1 MAASTLKEVLGGY
14 VGKKLTVELVDE
26 IIAKVPVSKTKTVVE
41 RLVTTES
48 GTFAFCNGFKK
59 WLPLSSFSHTVG
71 EDGTVTLKS
80 TESKEYI
87 KGWNDAQKAYKATK
101 DAVFQD
107 MLKGELSPA
116 DGQAKLTEAE
126 KAKADAIA
134 SIKAPEGA
142 TEEKPA

>member
-1 MAASTLKEVLGGY
+1 MSSVKEVLLQY
-14 VGKKLTVELVDE
+14 VGKKLTAEMIDE
-26 IIAKVPVSKTKTVVE
+26 IIAKLPVSKTKTVAE
-41 RLVTTES
+41 RLVTTEA

-59 WLPLSSFSHTVG
+59 WLPLVSFSHTVG

-101 DAVFQD
+101 DSVFQD
-107 MLKGELSPA
+107 MLKGVLTPA

>member
-1 MAASTLKEVLGGY
+1 MATLKEILGEY
-14 VGKKLTVELVDE
+14 AGKKLTVEMIDE
-26 IIAKVPVSKTKTVVE
+26 IIAKVPVPKTKTVVE
-41 RLVTTES
+41 RLVTTEA

-59 WLPLSSFSHTVG
+59 WLPLVHFSHTIG

-107 MLKGELSPA
+107 MLKGELTPA

>member
-1 MAASTLKEVLGGY
+1 MATLKEILGEY
-14 VGKKLTVELVDE
+14 AGKKLTVEMIDE
-26 IIAKVPVSKTKTVVE
+26 IVAKVPVSKTKTVVE
-41 RLVTTES
+41 RLVTTEA

-59 WLPLSSFSHTVG
+59 WLPLVHFSHTIG

-107 MLKGELSPA
+107 MLKGAITPA

>member
-1 MAASTLKEVLGGY
+1 MSSVKEVLLQY
-14 VGKKLTVELVDE
+14 VGKKLTAEMIDE
-26 IIAKVPVSKTKTVVE
+26 IIAKLPVSKTKTVAE
-41 RLVTTES
+41 RLVTTEA

-59 WLPLSSFSHTVG
+59 WLPLVSFSHTVG

-101 DAVFQD
+101 DSVFQD
-107 MLKGELSPA
+107 MLKGVLTPA

-126 KAKADAIA
+126 KVKADAIA

>member
-1 MAASTLKEVLGGY
+1 MATLKEVLGEY
-14 VGKKLTVELVDE
+14 AGKKLTVEMIDE

-41 RLVTTES
+41 RLVTTEA

-59 WLPLSSFSHTVG
+59 WLPLVHFSHTVG

-107 MLKGELSPA
+107 MLKGELTPA

>member
-1 MAASTLKEVLGGY
+1 MAATTLKEVLGEY
-14 VGKKLTVELVDE
+14 VGKKLTIELVDE
-26 IIAKVPVSKTKTVVE
+26 IIAKVPTKTKTVVE
-41 RLVTTES
+41 RLVTTAA

-71 EDGTVTLKS
+71 EDGTAALKS

-107 MLKGELSPA
+107 MLKGELSPT

-134 SIKAPEGA
+134 SIKVPEGA

>member
-1 MAASTLKEVLGGY
+1 MATLKEILAEY
-14 VGKKLTVELVDE
+14 AGKKLTVEMIDE
-26 IIAKVPVSKTKTVVE
+26 IIAKVPVPKTKTVGE
-41 RLVTTES
+41 RLVTTAA

-59 WLPLSSFSHTVG
+59 WLPLVHFSHTIG

-107 MLKGELSPA
+107 MLKGELTPA

>member
-1 MAASTLKEVLGGY
+1 MAAPTLKEVLGEY
-14 VGKKLTVELVDE
+14 TGKKLTVEMIDE
-26 IIAKVPVSKTKTVVE
+26 IIAKVPAPKTKTVVE
-41 RLVTTES
+41 RLVTTEA

-59 WLPLSSFSHTVG
+59 WLPLTSFSHTTG

-101 DAVFQD
+101 DSVFQD
-107 MLKGELSPA
+107 MLKGELTPA

>member
-1 MAASTLKEVLGGY
+1 MATLKEVLGEY
-14 VGKKLTVELVDE
+14 AGKKLTVEMIDE
-26 IIAKVPVSKTKTVVE
+26 IISKVPAPKTKTVVE
-41 RLVTTES
+41 RLVTTAA

-59 WLPLSSFSHTVG
+59 WLPLVSFSHTVG

-107 MLKGELSPA
+107 MLKGELTPA

-126 KAKADAIA
+126 KVKADAIA

>member
-1 MAASTLKEVLGGY
+1 MATLKEILGEY
-14 VGKKLTVELVDE
+14 AGKKLTVEMIDE
-26 IIAKVPVSKTKTVVE
+26 IIAKVPAAKTKTVVE
-41 RLVTTES
+41 RLVTTEA

-59 WLPLSSFSHTVG
+59 WLPLVSFSHTRG

-107 MLKGELSPA
+107 MLKGELTPA

>member
-1 MAASTLKEVLGGY
+1 MATLKEILGEY
-14 VGKKLTVELVDE
+14 AGKKLTVEMIDE

-41 RLVTTES
+41 RLVTTEA

-59 WLPLSSFSHTVG
+59 WLPLVHFSHTIG

-107 MLKGELSPA
+107 MLKGELTPA

>member
-1 MAASTLKEVLGGY
+1 MAATTLKEVLGEY
-14 VGKKLTVELVDE
+14 VGKKLTIELVDE
-26 IIAKVPVSKTKTVVE
+26 IIAKVPTKTKTVVE
-41 RLVTTES
+41 RLVTTAA

-87 KGWNDAQKAYKATK
+87 KGWNDAQKAYKQSK

-107 MLKGELSPA
+107 MLKGELSPT

-134 SIKAPEGA
+134 SIKVPEGA